1 MQTFEFKQDSS
12 LDMLQEQEAK
22 TILIVDDEAIIRDL
36 CSKALKGYR
45 ILEAANGN
53 DALAMF
59 DKHSVDVILTDVM
72 MPGMNGIELLKRLKE
87 REPTLVV
94 IVMTGYAEKDI
105 ILNALRADA
114 DDFITKPLNLLQL
127 KTAVDKALVKK
138 AMKEEIASLRAM
150 DRFKTSFLS
159 LVSHKFRTPITSISL
174 FLQNLAAGVYDPQD
188 PTFKQYLPMMYEE
201 SCYLEYLVADLLAFS
216 KVMDAGSTL
225 RFTACDL
232 KEIIVKVVA
241 ESRDASRKAQIETAF
256 DLEEVQPVSLDREK
270 ISFALRQVIDNAF
283 KFSTEPGRVT
293 ISLRKGGDDIVIVVS
308 DTGIGISREELPKVF
323 EKFYQVDA
331 ERTGQIR
338 GFGLGLFYARE
349 FVKLHNGTIS
359 IGSEIGRGTNV
370 TITLPASS
378 R

>member
-1 MQTFEFKQDSS
+1 MQTFELKQDSS
-12 LDMLQEQEAK
+12 LDLLQEQEAK

-174 FLQNLAAGVYDPQD
+174 FLQNLAAGVYDPED

-201 SCYLEYLVADLLAFS
+201 ACYLEYLVADLLAFS
-216 KVMDAGSTL
+216 KVMDAGSSL

-232 KEIIVKVVA
+232 KDIIARVVA
-241 ESRDASRKAQIETAF
+241 ESRETSRKAQIETAF
-256 DLEEVQPVSLDREK
+256 ELEDVQPVSLDREK

-283 KFSTEPGRVT
+283 KFSNDPGRIT
-293 ISLRKGGDDIVIVVS
+293 LSLRKAGDDIVIVVR
-308 DTGIGISREELPKVF
+308 DAGIGISREELPKVF

-349 FVKLHNGTIS
+349 FVKLHNGTIT
-359 IGSEIGRGTNV
+359 IDSEIGRGTNV
-370 TITLPASS
+370 TITIPAAS